1 MTAEKINPM
10 IKEVIKNQ
18 TVLLIAPLD
27 DAARLLH
34 HMLLSYGLTV
44 EICEN
49 ETEADRCLAESLP
62 FFIFLSLT
70 FPDEFGQKLIE
81 EHKDNPEAIDRM
93 VLLVNPS
100 VQESEIQACLSIGFH
115 HLLSLPMRECELRFY
130 LHNLFLL
137 SHYESLEEAK
147 CVDLARQKQDIEHQ
161 KDLLARY
168 FPKELIEGIL
178 NGKISTTPG
187 GGTTQATVFFC
198 DVRNSTSIA
207 EAVDPDLFWNFLN
220 QIFTDITDLIY
231 GEGGTVNHYLGDGI
245 LATFGSP
252 SPLEDDA
259 FHAAL
264 ASYKIRKYLQN
275 FNRFR
280 PRFLENPIAVGI
292 GLARGKIFIGNMGS
306 VHQIQYTVL
315 GDPVNLASRLE
326 SLTRFEDSD
335 ILLDGNVAEA
345 IGDRAVC
352 RKIEVKEIRGKNHKV
367 DVYALEEI
375 KK

>member
-10 IKEVIKNQ
+10 IKEIIKNQ
-18 TVLLIAPLD
+18 RVLLIAPLD
-27 DAARLLH
+27 EPARILRHVLLG
-34 HMLLSYGLTV
+34 YGLTV
-44 EICEN
+44 ESCEN
-49 ETEADRCLAESLP
+49 EVDAARCLSGNLP
-62 FFIFLSLT
+62 FFIFISLS
-70 FPDEFGQKLIE
+70 FPSQLGQKLIE
-81 EHKDNPEAIDRM
+81 EHKDNPEQIDRM
-93 VLLVNPS
+93 VLLVNSS
-100 VQESEIQACLSIGFH
+100 VQDSEIQACLSIGLH

-130 LHNLFLL
+130 LHNLFLIT
-137 SHYESLEEAK
+137 HYEIMEEEKCRSLAEQKLTTE
-147 CVDLARQKQDIEHQ
+147 RQKE
-161 KDLLARY
+161 LLSRY
-168 FPKELIEGIL
+168 FPKELIESIL
-178 NGKISTTPG
+178 DGRISSVPG

-207 EAVDPDLFWNFLN
+207 EAVEPDLFWNFLN

-231 GEGGTVNHYLGDGI
+231 GEGGTVNHFLGDGV

-259 FHAAL
+259 FHAVMTA
-264 ASYKIRKYLQN
+264 YKIRKYFQN

-280 PRFLENPIAVGI
+280 PKFLENPVEVGI

-326 SLTRFEDSD
+326 SLTRSENAD
-335 ILLDGNVAEA
+335 ILLDGSIAAEL
-345 IGDRAVC
+345 GDRAVI
-352 RKIEVKEIRGKNHKV
+352 RRLDVTAIRGKNHEV
-367 DVYALEEI
+367 EVFALEEV